1 MQLTKPIGAQR
12 VTLQALDARYVPAR
26 FVACSAGFQSSR
38 FLAAPPS
45 LHPSWNVNAYSMTS
59 YI

>member
-45 LHPSWNVNAYSMTS
+45 WNVNAYSMTS